1 MSHVRTDVSGGVAK
15 ITLDRP
21 PLNIL
26 TIAMLTELGHALRDA
41 ANKEGVH
48 ALVLCGEGKGFSAG
62 VDIREHLPETIEAML
77 AAVHDALMAVLDA
90 PVPVVAAVHGPCLG
104 GGMEVA
110 MAADLVY
117 AADDATFG
125 QPEIQLGVFPPFAA
139 ALYPSWF
146 GRARA
151 AELVLLGETMSA
163 KDAFARGLVT
173 GVVPAAELTAK
184 VDAVCAKLAALSPSS
199 LRIAREALR
208 LGGSHRPVALPAVEA
223 LYRDKLM
230 KTEDAREGLAA
241 FLEKRAPKWRGH

>member
-1 MSHVRTDVSGGVAK
+1 VFAALPQQSVSAIVTSPPYNLGVSYRSY
-15 ITLDRP
+15 D
-21 PLNIL
+21 
-26 TIAMLTELGHALRDA
+26 
-41 ANKEGVH
+41 
-48 ALVLCGEGKGFSAG
+48 
-62 VDIREHLPETIEAML
+62 
-77 AAVHDALMAVLDA
+77 DALPRDRYLEWTGRWIAAARRVLDPA
-90 PVPVVAAVHGPCLG
+90 GSLFLNVGAKPTDPWT
-104 GGMEVA
+104 GMEVA